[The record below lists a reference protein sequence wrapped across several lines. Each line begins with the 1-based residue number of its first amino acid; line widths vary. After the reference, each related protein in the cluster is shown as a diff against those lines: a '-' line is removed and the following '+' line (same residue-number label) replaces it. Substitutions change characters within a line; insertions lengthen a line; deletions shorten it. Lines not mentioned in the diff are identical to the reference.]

1 MDPMTENKQQTYQE
15 WAGLYSARR
24 PDNESQDHSGN
35 NPSLPA
41 HFEQKCLAYVHFIFP
56 QEQSQNT
63 TTSAD
68 GQPQCAVTT
77 REHCYCCLT
86 TKEEYVQAQSVQ
98 IFVEASR
105 PQSRHIKAVSSTSM
119 CTDIWTNI
127 SRGCNSTSHNSSTVS
142 AIA

>member
-1 MDPMTENKQQTYQE
+1 MDPMTENKQQTYRE

-24 PDNESQDHSGN
+24 PDDKSQDHSGN
-35 NPSLPA
+35 DPSQPA
-41 HFEQKCLAYVHFIFP
+41 HSEQKFLACVRFIFL

-63 TTSAD
+63 TTLAD
-68 GQPQCAVTT
+68 GRPQCAATT
-77 REHCYCCLT
+77 SEHCYCHPT
-86 TKEEYVQAQSVQ
+86 TKEGYVRAQSVQ

-127 SRGCNSTSHNSSTVS
+127 SCGRNSTSCNSSTVS